1 MRDTVIRDTKIKRA
15 IALVILIAVAG
26 LVAFGRVNNDPP
38 TEEQKETAEKTADL
52 LQAEVFA
59 ALLQEFGETTPENV
73 EQGKQAVSL
82 IFHDANRDIR
92 LIGNANPLLGGNN
105 NIPSDPFEEQSLALA
120 MQGKGNFTV
129 ERHGNRWYYRR
140 SIALSNAMHTSCA
153 MCHTNF
159 TPQFFEQTHNPD
171 QWVGALTLRV
181 PVKEE

>member
-1 MRDTVIRDTKIKRA
+1 MSHLKIKRA
-15 IALVILIAVAG
+15 AAIVVLVAVATF
-26 LVAFGRVNNDPP
+26 VAYGRVNNDPP
-38 TEEQKETAEKTADL
+38 TDQQKEVAVQTANL
-52 LQAEVFA
+52 LQKEVFA

-105 NIPSDPFEEQSLALA
+105 NIPADDFEQESLALA
-120 MQGKGNFTV
+120 LQGKPNQTV

-153 MCHTNF
+153 MCHSNF
-159 TPQFFEQTHNPD
+159 TPQFFEQTNNPD

-181 PVKEE
+181 PVKQD

>member
-1 MRDTVIRDTKIKRA
+1 MYITRLKRA
-15 IALVILIAVAG
+15 AALVFLIAVAG
-26 LVAFGRVNNDPP
+26 LVASGRVNNDPP
-38 TEEQKETAEKTADL
+38 TDAEKETAVQTADL
-52 LQAEVFA
+52 LQNEVFA

-92 LIGNANPLLGGNN
+92 LIGNATPLLGGNN
-105 NIPSDPFEEQSLALA
+105 NIPSDEFEQQSLALA
-120 MQGKGNFTV
+120 LKGQPNTAV

-140 SIALSNAMHTSCA
+140 SIALSNAIHTSCA

-159 TPQFFEQTHNPD
+159 TPQFFQQTNNPG

-181 PVKEE
+181 PVKQE

>member
-1 MRDTVIRDTKIKRA
+1 MRDTKIKRA
-15 IALVILIAVAG
+15 VALVILIAVAG

-38 TEEQKETAEKTADL
+38 TDAEKETAVQTADL
-52 LQAEVFA
+52 LQKEVFA

-92 LIGNANPLLGGNN
+92 LIGAAQPLLGGNN
-105 NIPSDPFEEQSLALA
+105 NIPSDEFEQQSLALA
-120 MQGKGNFTV
+120 LQGKPNTTV

-153 MCHTNF
+153 LCHSNF
-159 TPQFFEQTHNPD
+159 TPQFFESTNNPG

>member
-1 MRDTVIRDTKIKRA
+1 MRHLKIMRA
-15 IALVILIAVAG
+15 AALFILIAIAALGAVAG
-26 LVAFGRVNNDPP
+26 VNNDPP
-38 TEEQKETAEKTADL
+38 TDQQKEFAVQTADL
-52 LQAEVFA
+52 LQKEVFA

-92 LIGNANPLLGGNN
+92 LIGNFQPLLGGNN
-105 NIPSDPFEEQSLALA
+105 NIPSDPFEQESLALA
-120 MQGKGNFTV
+120 LQGKSNTGV

-153 MCHTNF
+153 LCHSNF
-159 TPQFFEQTHNPD
+159 TPQFFEQTNNPG

-181 PVKEE
+181 PVKEN

>member
-1 MRDTVIRDTKIKRA
+1 MRHQRIKRA
-15 IALVILIAVAG
+15 ATLFVLLAVAS

-38 TEEQKETAEKTADL
+38 TDQQKEFAEQTADL
-52 LQAEVFA
+52 LQNEVFA

-92 LIGNANPLLGGNN
+92 LIGNAGPLLGGNN
-105 NIPSDPFEEQSLALA
+105 NIPSDEFEQQSLALA
-120 MQGKGNFTV
+120 LQGQPNQTV

-140 SIALSNAMHTSCA
+140 SVALSNSFHTSCA
-153 MCHTNF
+153 LCHSNF
-159 TPQFFEQTHNPD
+159 TPQFFQETNNPG

-181 PVKEE
+181 PVKED

>member
-1 MRDTVIRDTKIKRA
+1 MPD
-15 IALVILIAVAG
+15 LIH
-26 LVAFGRVNNDPP
+26 AFRLLARGNQKTAPVG
-38 TEEQKETAEKTADL
+38 EKETAEKTADL

-92 LIGNANPLLGGNN
+92 LIGVASQPLLGGNN
-105 NIPSDPFEEQSLALA
+105 NIPSDPFEQQSLALA
-120 MQGKGNFTV
+120 LEGKPNTAV

-153 MCHTNF
+153 LCHANF
-159 TPQFFEQTHNPD
+159 TPQFFQQTNNPG
-171 QWVGALTLRV
+171 QWVGALTPRV
-181 PVKEE
+181 PVKDE

>member
-1 MRDTVIRDTKIKRA
+1 MRITRTKRA
-15 IALVILIAVAG
+15 AAIIILIAVAG
-26 LVAFGRVNNDPP
+26 IVAFGRVNNDPP
-38 TEEQKETAEKTADL
+38 TDAEKEVAVDTANL
-52 LQAEVFA
+52 LQKEVFA

-73 EQGKQAVSL
+73 EQGKQAISL

-92 LIGNANPLLGGNN
+92 LIGSFNPLLGGNN
-105 NIPSDPFEEQSLALA
+105 NLPSDDFEQQSLALA
-120 MQGKGNFTV
+120 LQGKGNVAV

-140 SIALSNAMHTSCA
+140 SLALSNAMHASCA

-181 PVKEE
+181 PVKQD

>member
-1 MRDTVIRDTKIKRA
+1 MRHLKIKRSA
-15 IALVILIAVAG
+15 ALAVLLAVAALVAY
-26 LVAFGRVNNDPP
+26 GRASNDPP
-38 TEEQKETAEKTADL
+38 TQQEKESAEKTADL

-92 LIGNANPLLGGNN
+92 LIGNAGPLLGGNN
-105 NIPSDPFEEQSLALA
+105 NIPADDFEQESLAKA
-120 MQGKGNFTV
+120 MKGEGNFAV

-140 SIALSNAMHTSCA
+140 SVALSNSFHTSCA
-153 MCHTNF
+153 LCHSNF
-159 TPQFFEQTHNPD
+159 TPEFFQQTNNPG

-181 PVKEE
+181 PVKGD

>member
-1 MRDTVIRDTKIKRA
+1 MRHLKIKQVA
-15 IALVILIAVAG
+15 TLFVLFAVAS

-38 TEEQKETAEKTADL
+38 TDQEKEVAEQTANL
-52 LQAEVFA
+52 LQKEVFA

-92 LIGNANPLLGGNN
+92 LIGNAQPLLGGNN
-105 NIPSDPFEEQSLALA
+105 NIPSDSFEQESLALA
-120 MQGKGNFTV
+120 LQGKPNTTV

-153 MCHTNF
+153 LCHANF
-159 TPQFFEQTHNPD
+159 TPQFFQQTNNPG

-181 PVKEE
+181 PVKED

>member
-1 MRDTVIRDTKIKRA
+1 MRDTRIKRA
-15 IALVILIAVAG
+15 AAIIFLIAAAG

-38 TEEQKETAEKTADL
+38 TDEQKEVAVQTADL

-92 LIGNANPLLGGNN
+92 LIGNFNPLLGGNN
-105 NIPSDPFEEQSLALA
+105 NLPSDPFEQQSLALA
-120 MQGKGNFTV
+120 LEGKPNTTV

-140 SIALSNAMHTSCA
+140 SIALSNAIHTSCA
-153 MCHTNF
+153 QCHTNF
-159 TPQFFEQTHNPD
+159 TPQFFENNPG

-181 PVKEE
+181 PVKDE